1 MVCYATLR
9 EEALQRLRLKLP
21 PLTDD
26 EIRELLSVKT
36 HAEVH
41 AAIGRLTD
49 SELLAVVTEAIRRK
63 ARQKV
68 LKEQILTY
76 A

>member
-9 EEALQRLRLKLP
+9 EETLQRLRLKLP

-26 EIRELLSVKT
+26 EIRELLSVET

-41 AAIGRLTD
+41 AAIEKLTE
-49 SELLAVVTEAIRRK
+49 SELLAVVTEAIRRMTK
-63 ARQKV
+63 RKG
-68 LKEQILTY
+68 LKGEVFVY